1 MTMKMIKNIIGMAM
15 VALAAIATTACEGS
29 NPSEPEQTTIS
40 LSVDVENITSTSAKI
55 KVSHDGRMSDSWYGF
70 VTTDVATNEMALI
83 NAAVKELKDKGIE
96 SELKFSKNY
105 VTVLNTLTPNTAY
118 KYIAF
123 GITEDGI
130 VYGNHGSV
138 EFTTLEGGNDNPG
151 GDGGNDSGED
161 EVYSGMNVN
170 PSWSIAYTGAGAI
183 NGTDYNHTVS
193 VVSTDNNP
201 YTIVTVYASEY
212 DASKLR
218 DLGEWLIED
227 MNSYLDS
234 YNSSYGT
241 TYVLDDLLYRGS
253 GMTAFD
259 DLNPGYY
266 VAVALGITSKGEVS
280 GLYAVSKTFEIKEE
294 TPTSLYSAWLGDWVI
309 NGDNNVANDVVIAR
323 NVANKSINLIGL
335 MGLPFYIAADYSTER
350 NDIIFYAQMVEQGY
364 QFSDGTVADILL
376 VGLDKDGK
384 FYTLGNGSY
393 DIAIAGVI
401 EGGQRAIVRY
411 GVNVADY
418 PKFVAMMLIAQV
430 GNSYYSLDTKEG
442 TTIPAFNVMAT
453 IDVPTATATTL
464 AVEGVAKNYR
474 NGFKKLSP
482 SLKLGKSISHLR
494 RR

>member
-1 MTMKMIKNIIGMAM
+1 MKKMKNIIRIAM
-15 VALAAIATTACEGS
+15 VALAAIATTACEQPNNGGD
-29 NPSEPEQTTIS
+29 EVTIT
-40 LSVDVENITSTSAKI
+40 LSVDVDNITSTSAKI
-55 KVSHDGRMSDSWYGF
+55 KVSHDGKMANSWYGF
-70 VTTDVATNEMALI
+70 VTTDVNSNEMSLI
-83 NAAVKELKDKGIE
+83 NAAVSELKRGDLT

-105 VTVLNTLTPNTAY
+105 VTVLNNLAPNTAY
-118 KYIAF
+118 KYVAF
-123 GITEDGI
+123 GLTEEGI

-138 EFTTLEGGNDNPG
+138 EFTTLEAGSGNPD
-151 GDGGNDSGED
+151 DGGSDDNNNGED

-170 PSWSIAYTGAGAI
+170 PSWSVAYTGAGAI
-183 NGTDYNHTVS
+183 NGNNYNHTVS

-218 DLGEWLIED
+218 DLGEWLVED
-227 MNSYLDS
+227 MIAYLNSYNEAYDGNYEL
-234 YNSSYGT
+234 N
-241 TYVLDDLLYRGS
+241 DLLYRGS

-259 DLNPGYY
+259 NLNPGYY

-294 TPTSLYSAWLGDWVI
+294 TPTSLYSAWLGEWVI
-309 NGDNNVANDVVIAR
+309 NGDNNVSNDVVIAR
-323 NVANKSINLIGL
+323 NVANKSINLVGL

-384 FYTLGNGSY
+384 FYSLGNGSY
-393 DIAIAGVI
+393 DIAIAGVL

-411 GVNVADY
+411 GVNLPDY

-430 GNSYYSLDTKEG
+430 GDRYYSLDTSEG

-453 IDVPTATATTL
+453 IDAPTTTATTL
-464 AVEGVAKNYR
+464 AVDSVAKSYR
-474 NGFKKLSP
+474 NGFKKLAP
-482 SLKLGKSISHLR
+482 ALKLGKQITNIVHK
-494 RR
+494 